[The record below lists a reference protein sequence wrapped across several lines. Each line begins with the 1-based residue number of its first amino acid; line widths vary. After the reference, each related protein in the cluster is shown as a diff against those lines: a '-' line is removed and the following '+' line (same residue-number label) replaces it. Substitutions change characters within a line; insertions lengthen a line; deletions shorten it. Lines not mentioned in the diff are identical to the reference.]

1 MFQVRKASKDGYTA
15 SCKACL
21 KERDRIRDQDP
32 NRKAAKEKYV
42 KGKGKDK
49 ADAAK
54 KRWQEKNPKKRS
66 VHVLVGNA
74 LRDGKL
80 VKQPCQVCGSVDV
93 HAHHYDYDKPLD
105 VLWLCPLHH
114 EAWHQEHGEGLN
126 AE

>member
-54 KRWQEKNPKKRS
+54 NVGKKRIPRS
-66 VHVLVGNA
+66 VVFTF
-74 LRDGKL
+74 
-80 VKQPCQVCGSVDV
+80 
-93 HAHHYDYDKPLD
+93 
-105 VLWLCPLHH
+105 
-114 EAWHQEHGEGLN
+114 
-126 AE
+126 